1 MRDAYFCNCP
11 FWDFCV
17 TTSNMIAKIK
27 NILSTKK
34 HSLVNL
40 LIHLS
45 ALLLFILPEIIT
57 NIDDNRPVPSG
68 VIIKTT
74 LYIIIFYVNYFL
86 VDKFLDRK
94 GGKWYCLGTNLL
106 LLTFASTIVL
116 LSSHGYTDKNFH
128 PVKKPPVEHKRPPK
142 PGSEPQ
148 LGAEPFK
155 ESLNPPP
162 PHKQVK
168 EKNKVIHAAGRLSR
182 DLFIA
187 ILVIALAFAVRVTSR
202 WLNEQRNRA
211 NLIASQREIEING
224 LKSQI
229 NPHFLF
235 NTLNTIYALI
245 AVDQAKAQSAV
256 HELSRLMR
264 YTLYETS
271 EQVTM
276 QQEIDFIK
284 NYLSLMKMRMNVKR
298 PIDVSLACENANDY
312 LIAPLLFIP
321 VIENAFKYGNTGNVE
336 DPIKIDISLTD
347 GVVRCYTFNH
357 FDSKPQESA
366 SGIGLANL
374 RQRLNLIYGSA
385 ASIATITHD
394 NTYQVEMTINLNGN
408 SSETPSL
415 T

>member
-1 MRDAYFCNCP
+1 MIVK
-11 FWDFCV
+11 V
-17 TTSNMIAKIK
+17 T
-27 NILSTKK
+27 NILKAKK
-34 HSLVNL
+34 HIIVNL
-40 LIHLS
+40 LIHLL
-45 ALLLFILPEIIT
+45 ALSLFILPEVIT
-57 NIDDNRPVPSG
+57 NIDENRPVPDG
-68 VIIKTT
+68 VIIKIAN
-74 LYIIIFYVNYFL
+74 YIAVFYINYFL
-86 VDKFLDRK
+86 IDWFLDRK
-94 GGKWYCLGTNLL
+94 GGKWYFAGTNLI
-106 LLTFASTIVL
+106 LLTIASCIIL
-116 LSSHGYTDKNFH
+116 LSTHEYTDIYFH
-128 PVKKPPVEHKRPPK
+128 PVKNPPIEQGRSSM
-142 PGSEPQ
+142 PGEGFQSGTET
-148 LGAEPFK
+148 LKTPF
-155 ESLNPPP
+155 SPPP
-162 PHKQVK
+162 PHKHLT
-168 EKNKVIHAAGRLSR
+168 EKSKVIHATGRLSR
-182 DLFIA
+182 DLIVA
-187 ILVIALAFAVRVTSR
+187 LLVIALAFAVKVTSR
-202 WLNEQRNRA
+202 WLKEQRNHA
-211 NLIASQREIEING
+211 CLIASQREIEING

-245 AVDQAKAQSAV
+245 AVDQAKAQNAV

-271 EQVTM
+271 EKVTL

-284 NYLSLMKMRMNVKR
+284 NYVSLMKVRMNEKR
-298 PIDVSLACENANDY
+298 PINVSLTCENANDY

-336 DPIKIDISLTD
+336 DSIKIDISLTG

-357 FDSKPQESA
+357 FDSKPQENA

-385 ASIATITHD
+385 ASIATITQD